1 MMDHLIVNGLA
12 SPVSLSPCH
21 PALGAKAP
29 GPTAVEGAER
39 LTSGLGRE
47 VNLWLEKV
55 SLVPPSSLSPAH
67 TPAALFQV
75 GQTSPHS
82 VQSQIHSPPWLM
94 GTLGTGG
101 VCNSP
106 FTGSPCHRPFATNP
120 LAVANLV
127 WFDMVWC
134 GLEQFGLMWIGTILV

>member
-67 TPAALFQV
+67 TPVALFQV

-82 VQSQIHSPPWLM
+82 VQSQSHSPPWLK
-94 GTLGTGG
+94 GNRELQQ
-101 VCNSP
+101 P
-106 FTGSPCHRPFATNP
+106 
-120 LAVANLV
+120 
-127 WFDMVWC
+127 C
-134 GLEQFGLMWIGTILV
+134 GLLVLEVSATVP